1 MCAYGVRAPCWA
13 LACWDWELGHVRL
26 WLLVCPQPSFR
37 SQFEICA
44 CGFHSRQHAVCTLWP
59 YRWHAHIIGPHRA
72 PISAPT
78 LAPISAPIS
87 AVPYRW
93 HAHGCLRSWIDTCTA
108 RCVIVVNGPP
118 PVRLHLSVHVIVHGD
133 CLVALVMDC
142 CGPRVPW
149 GSGRGRLMRAML
161 NSSSGTGVGSERER
175 CGRRL
180 ALRQQHLKM
189 KIEKERHAYVQ
200 ERRRNP
206 CDQLCTTTVEDTTH
220 NRVGSD
226 RSW

>member
-1 MCAYGVRAPCWA
+1 
-13 LACWDWELGHVRL
+13 
-26 WLLVCPQPSFR
+26 
-37 SQFEICA
+37 
-44 CGFHSRQHAVCTLWP
+44 
-59 YRWHAHIIGPHRA
+59 
-72 PISAPT
+72 
-78 LAPISAPIS
+78 
-87 AVPYRW
+87 
-93 HAHGCLRSWIDTCTA
+93 
-108 RCVIVVNGPP
+108 
-118 PVRLHLSVHVIVHGD
+118 
-133 CLVALVMDC
+133 
-142 CGPRVPW
+142 
-149 GSGRGRLMRAML
+149 MRAML